1 MPEHFTNVNIKDKK
15 IRLGNGSRLKRLGD
29 TKMERDVWVLDWI
42 LDLKNK
48 GQQQI
53 IGTTGK
59 TFLWTVSNR

>member
-1 MPEHFTNVNIKDKK
+1 MSTFRTKK

-29 TKMERDVWVLDWI
+29 MKMERDVWVLDWI

-59 TFLWTVSNR
+59 TFM